1 MKYKNLLIIFSILI
15 LPKYVFANTDPSSI
29 NNSLRE
35 LGKTAKNLGDSFK
48 KMDDDITDMKLKKY
62 AVYTDSVKVKDGKKQ
77 IASICLKLGIEKLF
91 CSEINT
97 SASIVEYIN
106 SRKGNSLDDETKKE
120 LNKAILLDDYYN
132 ICQKLSNDEYCK
144 KNVMKCG
151 DFSVNCCGK
160 ASIDDVK
167 SFIEGCK

>member
-1 MKYKNLLIIFSILI
+1 MKYKNLLITFSVFILSNN
-15 LPKYVFANTDPSSI
+15 VFANTNSSAL
-29 NNSLRE
+29 NNSLKE
-35 LGKTAKNLGDSFK
+35 LEKTAKSLGNNLK
-48 KMDDDITDMKLKKY
+48 KVDNDITDVKIKKY
-62 AVYTDSVKVKDGKKQ
+62 AAYSDSAKVKDGKKQ

-97 SASIVEYIN
+97 SASIVESIN
-106 SRKGNSLDDETKKE
+106 SRKGNALDDETKKE

-132 ICQKLSNDEYCK
+132 ICQKLTNDEYCK

-151 DFSVNCCGK
+151 DFSVNCCSK
-160 ASIDDVK
+160 ATIEDVQ